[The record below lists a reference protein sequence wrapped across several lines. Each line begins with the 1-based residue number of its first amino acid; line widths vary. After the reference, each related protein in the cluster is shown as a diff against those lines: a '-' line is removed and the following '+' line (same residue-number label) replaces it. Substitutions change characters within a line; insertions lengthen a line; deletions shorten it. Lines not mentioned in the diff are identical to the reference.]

1 MQFDVFNGDA
11 DGICSLLQLRLEN
24 PVESQLVTGIKRDIA
39 LLERVTAEAGDHVT
53 VLDLSMV
60 KNRDALDRLL
70 TAGVSVDYVDHHAAG
85 EIPNHPSLT
94 VTISEAPEVC
104 TALLVNGRLRGA
116 QVAWAIT
123 GAFGDNL
130 DEPASQVA
138 KKAGL
143 SEHDT
148 AQLRE
153 LGICLNYNGYG
164 PSLQDLHF
172 HPADLYGA
180 LYESGSPAAFVA
192 SDAFR
197 KLQDGYREDVA
208 ASETLAPVH
217 VHPGFAVYQLPNAS
231 WARRVSGVFS
241 NDLVRAYPERAHA
254 VLTERDDDSFLV
266 SVRAPFARRTGAEA
280 VCSQFETGGG
290 REAAAGI
297 NRLPAG
303 DLDRLVNALAAE
315 YSGQA

>member
-11 DGICSLLQLRLEN
+11 DGICSLLQLRLED
-24 PVESQLVTGIKRDIA
+24 PLESQLVTGIKRDIA
-39 LLERVTAEAGDHVT
+39 LLERVAAKAGDHVT

-70 TAGVSVDYVDHHAAG
+70 AAGVSVDYVDHHAAG
-85 EIPNHPSLT
+85 DIPDHANLT
-94 VTISEAPEVC
+94 TTISEAPEVC
-104 TALLVNGRLRGA
+104 TALLINGRLRGA

-130 DEPASQVA
+130 DEPARQVA
-138 KKAGL
+138 SKTGL
-143 SEHDT
+143 SESDT

-164 PSLQDLHF
+164 PSLEDLHF
-172 HPADLYGA
+172 HPANLYGA
-180 LYESGSPAAFVA
+180 LHEAGSPAAFAA
-192 SDAFR
+192 SNAFR
-197 KLQDGYREDVA
+197 KLQDGYHEDVA
-208 ASETLAPVH
+208 ASEALSPVH
-217 VHPGFAVYQLPNAS
+217 VQPGFAVYQLPNAS

-241 NDLVRAYPERAHA
+241 NDLVRAFPARAHA
-254 VLTERDDDSFLV
+254 VLTERDDGSFLV
-266 SVRAPFARRTGAEA
+266 SVRAPFERRTGAET

-297 NRLPAG
+297 NRLPA
-303 DLDRLVNALAAE
+303 DELDQLIGALAAE
-315 YSGQA
+315 YGA

>member
-24 PVESQLVTGIKRDIA
+24 PIKSQLVTGIKRDIA
-39 LLERVTAEAGDHVT
+39 LLERVAAEAGDHVT

-70 TAGVSVDYVDHHAAG
+70 AAGVSVDYVDHHAAG
-85 EIPNHPSLT
+85 EIPDHANLT
-94 VTISEAPEVC
+94 TTISEAPEVC

-143 SEHDT
+143 SERDT
-148 AQLRE
+148 AELRE

-164 PSLQDLHF
+164 PSLEDLHF

-180 LYESGSPAAFVA
+180 VYEARSPAAFVA

-197 KLQDGYREDVA
+197 NLQDGYREDVA
-208 ASETLAPVH
+208 ASEALAPVH
-217 VHPGFAVYQLPNAS
+217 VQPGFAVYQLPNAS

-241 NDLVRAYPERAHA
+241 NDLVRAYPGRAHA

-266 SVRAPFARRTGAEA
+266 SVRAPFARRTGAEK

-303 DLDRLVNALAAE
+303 DLDRLVKALAAE

>member
-1 MQFDVFNGDA
+1 VQFDVFNGDA
-11 DGICSLLQLRLEN
+11 DGICSLLQLRLED

-39 LLERVTAEAGDHVT
+39 LLERISAEEGDHVT

-60 KNRDALDRLL
+60 KNRDALNRLL
-70 TAGVSVDYVDHHAAG
+70 AAGVKVDYVDHHAAG
-85 EIPNHPSLT
+85 DIPDHANLT

-104 TALLVNGRLRGA
+104 TALLINGRLRGA
-116 QVAWAIT
+116 QVAWAIA

-138 KKAGL
+138 RKAGF
-143 SEHDT
+143 SERDT
-148 AQLRE
+148 TQLRE

-164 PSLQDLHF
+164 PSLEDLHF

-180 LYESGSPAAFVA
+180 LYEAQSPAAFVA
-192 SDAFR
+192 SNAFR

-208 ASETLAPVH
+208 ASEALAPVY
-217 VHPGFAVYQLPNAS
+217 VEPRFAVYQLPNAS

-241 NDLVRAYPERAHA
+241 NDLVRAFPARAHA
-254 VLTERDDDSFLV
+254 VLTERDDGSFLV
-266 SVRAPFARRTGAEA
+266 SVRAPFERRTGAET
-280 VCSQFETGGG
+280 VCSQFATGGG

-297 NRLPAG
+297 NRLPAEEI
-303 DLDRLVNALAAE
+303 DQLIAALAAE
-315 YSGQA
+315 YGG

>member
-11 DGICSLLQLRLEN
+11 DGICSLLQLRLED
-24 PVESQLVTGIKRDIA
+24 PVESRLVTGIKRDIA
-39 LLERVTAEAGDHVT
+39 LLERVAAEKGDRVT
-53 VLDLSMV
+53 VLDVSMV

-70 TAGVSVDYVDHHAAG
+70 AEGVSVDYVDHHAAG
-85 EIPNHPSLT
+85 DIPDHVNLT

-104 TALLVNGRLRGA
+104 TALLINGRLRGA

-130 DEPASQVA
+130 DEPAGQVA
-138 KKAGL
+138 RKAGL
-143 SEHDT
+143 SESDT

-153 LGICLNYNGYG
+153 LGVCLNYNGYG
-164 PSLQDLHF
+164 PSLDDLHF
-172 HPADLYGA
+172 HPADLYRA
-180 LYESGSPAAFVA
+180 LYEARDPAAFAA

-197 KLQDGYREDVA
+197 QLQSGYREDVA
-208 ASETLAPVH
+208 ASEALAPVY
-217 VHPGFAVYQLPNAS
+217 VQSGFAVYQLPNAS

-241 NDLVRAYPERAHA
+241 NDLVRVYPERAHA
-254 VLTERDDDSFLV
+254 VLTERDDGAFLV
-266 SVRAPFARRTGAEA
+266 SVRAPYNRRTGAET
-280 VCSQFETGGG
+280 VCSQFATGGG

-303 DLDRLVNALAAE
+303 DLDQLIAALATE
-315 YSGQA
+315 YGGQI

>member
-1 MQFDVFNGDA
+1 
-11 DGICSLLQLRLEN
+11 
-24 PVESQLVTGIKRDIA
+24 
-39 LLERVTAEAGDHVT
+39 
-53 VLDLSMV
+53 
-60 KNRDALDRLL
+60 
-70 TAGVSVDYVDHHAAG
+70 
-85 EIPNHPSLT
+85 
-94 VTISEAPEVC
+94 
-104 TALLVNGRLRGA
+104 LVNGRLRGA

-143 SEHDT
+143 SERDT
-148 AQLRE
+148 VQLRE

-164 PSLQDLHF
+164 PSLDDLHF

-180 LYESGSPAAFVA
+180 LYEARSPAAFAA

-208 ASETLAPVH
+208 ASESLMPVH
-217 VHPGFAVYQLPNAS
+217 VQPGFAVYQLPNAS

-241 NDLVRAYPERAHA
+241 NDLVRAYPGRAHA
-254 VLTERDDDSFLV
+254 VLTERGDDSFLV
-266 SVRAPFARRTGAEA
+266 SVRAPFERRTGAET

-290 REAAAGI
+290 RAAAAGI

>member
-1 MQFDVFNGDA
+1 VQFDVFNGDA
-11 DGICSLLQLRLEN
+11 DGICSLLQLRLED

-39 LLERVTAEAGDHVT
+39 LLERVAAQEGDYVT

-60 KNRDALDRLL
+60 QNRDALNRLL
-70 TAGVSVDYVDHHAAG
+70 SAGVNVDYVDHHAAG
-85 EIPNHPSLT
+85 DIPDHANLT
-94 VTISEAPEVC
+94 TTISEAPEVC
-104 TALLVNGRLRGA
+104 TALLINGRLRGA

-138 KKAGL
+138 RKAGL
-143 SEHDT
+143 SERDT
-148 AQLRE
+148 SQLRE

-164 PSLQDLHF
+164 PSLEDLHF

-180 LYESGSPAAFVA
+180 LYEARSPAAFAV

-197 KLQDGYREDVA
+197 KLQDGYCEDVA
-208 ASETLAPVH
+208 ASEALTPLH
-217 VHPGFAVYQLPNAS
+217 VQTGFAVYHLPNAP

-241 NDLVRAYPERAHA
+241 NDLVRAYPQRAHA
-254 VLTERDDDSFLV
+254 VLTEQEDGAFLV
-266 SVRAPFARRTGAEA
+266 SVRAPFQRRTGAEA

-290 REAAAGI
+290 RAAAAGI
-297 NRLPAG
+297 NRLPAA
-303 DLDRLVNALAAE
+303 DVDRLAAALAAE
-315 YSGQA
+315 YGDQS